1 MAKRRNRHSAALKAK
16 VALAAIKERKT
27 VSELAS
33 QHHVHPTQIHHWKRQ
48 LLEGAVE
55 IFENGHSARR
65 EEELSRREAELYQ
78 EIGRLKMELEW
89 MKKKSAELD

>member
-1 MAKRRNRHSAALKAK
+1 
-16 VALAAIKERKT
+16 
-27 VSELAS
+27 
-33 QHHVHPTQIHHWKRQ
+33 
-48 LLEGAVE
+48 VE